1 MDMSRMMIDT
11 VMLKDSRMSSNR
23 VGSGIIMTMRIP
35 ITPRATSCCC
45 FLFNSE
51 NLLTAPAACITS
63 SFKGST

>member
-1 MDMSRMMIDT
+1 
-11 VMLKDSRMSSNR
+11 
-23 VGSGIIMTMRIP
+23 MRIP